1 LFTVLQAIH
10 IVKTE
15 DLNDLRVRQVVR
27 GSLFLYRQRHNRY
40 FLHGGNNVEEIRK
53 NIEKHGIPGKDL
65 YELPTS
71 KKRFQD
77 GAHYRMEISGVERP
91 STLEALID
99 EMEKRR
105 VPVHRLISM
114 VMGATL
120 LSDDELEDF
129 ARMAQEAKLEVI
141 VTPGPRTVWD
151 IGRQVVTPEGAFS
164 GLRFRGS
171 DNLAY
176 VIGDIQRAIKFGF
189 RGFLVLDEGLLWLLN
204 KMREAGDIPR
214 DVVFKVSI
222 LAGHANP
229 AGAKVLEMLGANTFN
244 PVADLTL
251 PMLAA
256 IRQAIHIPIDVHI
269 YLFDAFGG
277 FNRFW
282 EAPEMSRVC
291 APCYYKIE
299 PGPGMGA
306 LYKPWVSP
314 DHLAFLAREKV
325 KQAEII
331 ISLIEKNYPEAKL
344 SEIGAKDLA
353 IPKPPK

>member
-1 LFTVLQAIH
+1 M
-10 IVKTE
+10 
-15 DLNDLRVRQVVR
+15 
-27 GSLFLYRQRHNRY
+27 
-40 FLHGGNNVEEIRK
+40 EEIRK
-53 NIEKHGIPGKDL
+53 SMEKHGIPGRDL

-71 KKRFQD
+71 KKRFPD
-77 GAHYRMEISGVERP
+77 GCHYRMEISGVERP

-120 LSDDELEDF
+120 LSDDELESF
-129 ARMAQEAKLEVI
+129 AKMARDAKLEVI
-141 VTPGPRTVWD
+141 VTPGPRTIWD
-151 IGRQVVTPEGAFS
+151 LGAQVRTPEGALS

-176 VIGDIQRAIKFGF
+176 VIADIKRTIEFGF

-204 KMREAGDIPR
+204 RMREAGEIPK

-229 AGAKVLEMLGANTFN
+229 AGARVLEMLGANTFN

-256 IRQAIHIPIDVHI
+256 IRKVINIPIDVHI

-282 EAPEMSRVC
+282 EAPEITRIC
-291 APCYYKIE
+291 APCYFKIE

-331 ISLIEKNYPEAKL
+331 ISLIEKNYPEANL
-344 SEIGAKDLA
+344 SKVGAKDLA
-353 IPKPPK
+353 IPKLPK

>member
-1 LFTVLQAIH
+1 M
-10 IVKTE
+10 
-15 DLNDLRVRQVVR
+15 
-27 GSLFLYRQRHNRY
+27 
-40 FLHGGNNVEEIRK
+40 EEIRRS
-53 NIEKHGIPGKDL
+53 IEKYGIPGRDL

-71 KKRFQD
+71 KKRFPD
-77 GAHYRMEISGVERP
+77 GCQYRIEISGVERP
-91 STLEALID
+91 STLEALVD

-120 LSDDELEDF
+120 LSDDELESF
-129 ARMAQEAKLEVI
+129 AKMAKEAKLEVI
-141 VTPGPRTVWD
+141 VTPGPRTTWD
-151 IGRQVVTPEGAFS
+151 IGRQVVTPEGALS

-176 VIGDIQRAIKFGF
+176 VIGDIKRAIEFGF

-204 KMREAGDIPR
+204 QMRDKGDIPK

-229 AGAKVLEMLGANTFN
+229 AGARVLEMLGANTFN

-256 IRQAIHIPIDVHI
+256 IRKTVNIPIDVHV

-282 EAPEMSRVC
+282 EAPEITRVC

-299 PGPGMGA
+299 PGAGMGA

-331 ISLIEKNYPEAKL
+331 ISLIAKNYPEAKL
-344 SEIGAKDLA
+344 SRVGAKDLA
-353 IPKPPK
+353 IPKAPK